1 MNLVLSWLKRQ
12 TSNPQ
17 VVILA
22 GIMLSCFLVI
32 YFLGRMLLPLLTGL
46 VIAYM
51 LEGVIRTMAR
61 IGLPRNVLV
70 VAVFSLFMASLLLAF
85 FMLIPLLLK
94 QVTQFVQQI
103 PSMLAETQ
111 VMLAQLPEKY
121 PRYISQSLVDELL
134 VALRTELV
142 GFGQTFI
149 ANTVSSLIRLLTLVV
164 YFVLVPLLVFFFLKD
179 KDKIISWITGFLP
192 KDRSLSV
199 QVWLDADRQIGNY
212 IRGKVWEI
220 LIVWL
225 ANYIAFTLFKLPY
238 AMLLSLAVGLSVV
251 VPYVGATVVTLPVLL
266 VAYFHCGLTPDFF
279 YVTFAY
285 AVIQLLDGNVLVPL
299 LFAEV
304 VNLHPVATI
313 ASLCVFGGLW
323 GFWGVFFAIPLAT
336 LVQAILTAWPRH
348 KTHDEQSVAAE
359 GC

>member
-1 MNLVLSWLKRQ
+1 MTPVFPWIKRQ

-17 VVILA
+17 IVILA
-22 GIMLSCFLVI
+22 GILLSCFLVM
-32 YFLGRMLLPLLTGL
+32 YFLGRMLVPLLIGL

-70 VAVFSLFMASLLLAF
+70 VTVFSMFMASLLLAF
-85 FMLIPLLLK
+85 FLLIPLLLK

-103 PSMLAETQ
+103 PSMLSAAQ
-111 VMLAQLPEKY
+111 VMLTQLPEKY
-121 PRYISQSLVDELL
+121 PRYVSQSQVDELL
-134 VALRTELV
+134 VGLRTEFV

-149 ANTVSSLIRLLTLVV
+149 ASTVSSLIRLLTLVV

-179 KDKIISWITGFLP
+179 KDKIIGWITGFLP
-192 KDRSLSV
+192 KERSLSV

-220 LIVWL
+220 LIVWSTT
-225 ANYIAFTLFKLPY
+225 YIAFSLFELPY
-238 AMLLSLAVGLSVV
+238 AMLLSLVVGLSVV

-266 VAYFHCGLTPDFF
+266 VAYFHCGFSPAFF
-279 YVTFAY
+279 YVFGAY
-285 AVIQLLDGNVLVPL
+285 AVIQLLDGNLLVPL

-313 ASLCVFGGLW
+313 AALCVFGGLW
-323 GFWGVFFAIPLAT
+323 GLWGVFFCNSPGNAHSGCIDCLA
-336 LVQAILTAWPRH
+336 ARKSP
-348 KTHDEQSVAAE
+348 
-359 GC
+359 

>member
-1 MNLVLSWLKRQ
+1 MTPVFPWIKRQ

-17 VVILA
+17 IVILA
-22 GIMLSCFLVI
+22 GILLSCFLVM
-32 YFLGRMLLPLLTGL
+32 YFLGRMLVPLLIGL

-70 VAVFSLFMASLLLAF
+70 VTVFSMFMASLLLAF
-85 FMLIPLLLK
+85 FLLIPLLLK

-103 PSMLAETQ
+103 PSMLSAAQ
-111 VMLAQLPEKY
+111 VMLTQLPEKY
-121 PRYISQSLVDELL
+121 PRYVSQSQVDELL
-134 VALRTELV
+134 VGLRTEFV

-149 ANTVSSLIRLLTLVV
+149 ASTVSSLIRLLTLVV

-179 KDKIISWITGFLP
+179 KDKIIGWITGFLP
-192 KDRSLSV
+192 KERSLSV

-220 LIVWL
+220 LIVWSTT
-225 ANYIAFTLFKLPY
+225 YIAFSLFELPY
-238 AMLLSLAVGLSVV
+238 AMLLSLVVGLSVV

-266 VAYFHCGLTPDFF
+266 VAYFHCGFSPAFF
-279 YVTFAY
+279 YVFGAY
-285 AVIQLLDGNVLVPL
+285 AVIQLLDGNLLVPL

-313 ASLCVFGGLW
+313 AALCVFGGLW
-323 GFWGVFFAIPLAT
+323 GLWGVFFAIPLAT
-336 LVQAILTAWPRH
+336 LIQAVLTAWPRG
-348 KTHDEQSVAAE
+348 KAHDDQPNFV
-359 GC
+359 

>member
-1 MNLVLSWLKRQ
+1 MNPVLPWIKRQ

-22 GIMLSCFLVI
+22 GIFLACFLVM
-32 YFLGRMLLPLLTGL
+32 YFLGRMLVPLFVGL

-61 IGLPRNVLV
+61 TGLPRNVLV
-70 VAVFSLFMASLLLAF
+70 VTVFTLFMTSLILAF
-85 FMLIPLLLK
+85 FLLIPLLLK

-103 PSMLAETQ
+103 PSMLEEAQ
-111 VMLAQLPEKY
+111 VMLTQLPEKY
-121 PRYISQSLVDELL
+121 PRYVSPSQVDELL
-134 VALRTELV
+134 VGLRTELV
-142 GFGQTFI
+142 AFGQTFI

-164 YFVLVPLLVFFFLKD
+164 YFVLVPMLVFFFLKD
-179 KDKIISWITGFLP
+179 KDKIVGWITGFLP
-192 KDRSLSV
+192 KERSLSV

-220 LIVWL
+220 LIVWS
-225 ANYIAFTLFKLPY
+225 ATYVAFIFFKLPY
-238 AMLLSLAVGLSVV
+238 AMLLSLVVGLSVV
-251 VPYVGATVVTLPVLL
+251 VPYVGAAVVTLPVFI
-266 VAYFHCGLTPDFF
+266 VAYFNCGLSPTFF
-279 YVTFAY
+279 YVTGAY
-285 AVIQLLDGNVLVPL
+285 AVIQLLDGNLLVPL

-313 ASLCVFGGLW
+313 AALCVFGGLW

-336 LVQAILTAWPRH
+336 LVQAVLTAWPRG
-348 KTHDEQSVAAE
+348 KAHDDQTKPV
-359 GC
+359 

>member
-1 MNLVLSWLKRQ
+1 MTPVFPWIKRQ

-17 VVILA
+17 IVILA
-22 GIMLSCFLVI
+22 GILLSCFLVM
-32 YFLGRMLLPLLTGL
+32 YFLGRMLVPLLIGL

-70 VAVFSLFMASLLLAF
+70 VTVFSMFMASLLLAF
-85 FMLIPLLLK
+85 FLLIPLLLK

-103 PSMLAETQ
+103 PSMLSAAQ
-111 VMLAQLPEKY
+111 VMLTQLPEKY
-121 PRYISQSLVDELL
+121 PRYVSQSQVDELL
-134 VALRTELV
+134 VGLRTEFV

-149 ANTVSSLIRLLTLVV
+149 ASTVSSLIRLLTLVV

-179 KDKIISWITGFLP
+179 KDKIIGWITGFLP
-192 KDRSLSV
+192 KERSLSV

-220 LIVWL
+220 LIVWSTT
-225 ANYIAFTLFKLPY
+225 YIAFSLFELPY
-238 AMLLSLAVGLSVV
+238 AMLLSLVVGLSVV

-266 VAYFHCGLTPDFF
+266 VAYFHCGFSPAFF
-279 YVTFAY
+279 YVFGAY
-285 AVIQLLDGNVLVPL
+285 AVIQLLDGNLLVPL

-313 ASLCVFGGLW
+313 AALCVFGGLW
-323 GFWGVFFAIPLAT
+323 GLWGVFFAIPLAT
-336 LVQAILTAWPRH
+336 LIQAVLAAWPRG
-348 KTHDEQSVAAE
+348 KTHDDQPNLV
-359 GC
+359 